1 MLRARA
7 WKGRGY
13 PFICEYCRVQVP
25 STSSPGLLRTPNIFS
40 FCTTSELR
48 ISDERSKAAAKPSA
62 PGRLAGGRGSF
73 GSLRGSFAPVNTPQ
87 TTTSSAQCILLPH
100 ELEARKKSPLVETK
114 SAVVDTKN
122 RDRRKTNADRRAG
135 PARRGHEAQIDKSIS
150 VLTEVFKSITE
161 PQTPSSA
168 NQTPTNVQNSAST
181 STSGAA
187 STTNTT
193 LLSKSSDEKAHSSR
207 GQNTRPEPKALP
219 AVSSKR
225 AGWGAFSQRKAESLP
240 PTQAQTVKSNG
251 SRRPSDTS
259 HLDKT
264 QSFSQ
269 RKPMHQ
275 RSGRTVA
282 ETPSESRII
291 TSTQDFWAELNSRVV
306 GFKEG
311 KGEGRRE
318 APADDGDLIETKS
331 AQMTKG
337 KGGSSQ
343 SDNSALHHETWQNE
357 RRKSRFEIGKE
368 MDSSERSF
376 TKKSKK
382 SSSGRR
388 GHDAETE
395 DEAIHRWEQKRH
407 QKAEKEAERQ
417 RKLQEAQPALNIFLP
432 EYISALNLAQAL
444 QQRPD
449 QFLLDMEEMGFEN
462 VTTDTILTG
471 ETAALVSME
480 YGFEPT
486 IDTGSQRDLRP
497 RPAPEDVSSVP
508 SRPPVVTIMGHVDHG
523 KTTLLDYLRKSSVAA
538 QEHGGITQHIGAF
551 VVSMSAGK
559 QITFLDTPGHAAFLS
574 MRQRGAHVTDIV
586 VLVVAADDSV
596 KPQTIEAIKHATA
609 AKVPIIVAINKIDKE
624 TARVEQVKSDLARHG
639 VEIEDYG
646 GEVQVVCVSGKTG
659 QGMADLE
666 ESIITLAEIL
676 DVRAEYDGMA
686 EGWIL
691 ESSVKMHGRSATA
704 LVKRGTLRPGDII
717 VAGKT
722 WARIRTMRNEA
733 GTELAEA
740 PPGTPIEILGWRD
753 LPEAGK
759 QVLQAPD
766 ETKAKMAVEYRIE
779 MADRQESSTQLADLE
794 QRQREKAAA
803 DAAEKLSSKDG
814 EKSDQTSSESGIIV
828 QNFTV
833 KADVVGS
840 VEAVCGSILEVGNH
854 EVQPKILRSAAG
866 HVTES
871 DIDHAAVSNSVI
883 VNFNLPI
890 APHVKRRAE
899 DAKVTIIDHNVIY
912 HVVDD
917 IKETLS
923 ALLPV
928 EITNRVTGDAEVL
941 QVFSINVKK
950 RISKNVAGCRVRN
963 GTIKKFSLVRVIRKG
978 KVVFQGTIDT
988 LKQVKKDVLD
998 VGKDSECGIEM
1009 EGFQDYQVEDQIQTY
1024 EEVTRKRTL

>member
-25 STSSPGLLRTPNIFS
+25 STSSPDLGRTPNVFS
-40 FCTTSELR
+40 FCTTSKLR
-48 ISDERSKAAAKPSA
+48 SSDERNKATAKPSA
-62 PGRLAGGRGSF
+62 PGRLAAGRGSF

-100 ELEARKKSPLVETK
+100 EIEARKKSPLVETK

-161 PQTPSSA
+161 PQTPSAA
-168 NQTPTNVQNSAST
+168 NQTRTNVLSSAST

-187 STTNTT
+187 STTNTA
-193 LLSKSSDEKAHSSR
+193 LLSKPSDEKAHSSR
-207 GQNTRPEPKALP
+207 GQNTRPEP

-225 AGWGAFSQRKAESLP
+225 TGWGAFSQRKAESLP
-240 PTQAQTVKSNG
+240 PTQSQTDKSNG

-264 QSFSQ
+264 QPFSQ

-318 APADDGDLIETKS
+318 APADDGDLVETKS
-331 AQMTKG
+331 AQTTKG
-337 KGGSSQ
+337 KGERSQ
-343 SDNSALHHETWQNE
+343 SDSSALHHETWQNE
-357 RRKSRFEIGKE
+357 RRKSRYEIGRE
-368 MDSSERSF
+368 MDSSDRNL

-395 DEAIHRWEQKRH
+395 DEAIHRWEQKKR

-417 RKLQEAQPALNIFLP
+417 RKLQQERPALSIFLP

-449 QFLLDMEEMGFEN
+449 QFLRDMEEMGFEN

-497 RPAPEDVSSVP
+497 RPVPEDVSSVP

-596 KPQTIEAIKHATA
+596 KPQTVEAIKHATA

-766 ETKAKMAVEYRIE
+766 ETKAKLAVEYRIE
-779 MADRQESSTQLADLE
+779 MADRQESSAQLADLE

-814 EKSDQTSSESGIIV
+814 EKSDQTSSEPGIIV

-871 DIDHAAVSNSVI
+871 DIDHAAISNSVI

-928 EITNRVTGDAEVL
+928 EITTRVIGDAEVL

-963 GTIKKFSLVRVIRKG
+963 GTIKKSSLVKVIRKG
-978 KVVFQGTIDT
+978 KVIFQGTIDT

>member
-7 WKGRGY
+7 WKGHGY

-25 STSSPGLLRTPNIFS
+25 STSSPGLERTPNIFS
-40 FCTTSELR
+40 FSTTSKLR
-48 ISDERSKAAAKPSA
+48 SSDERNKAAAKPSA

-73 GSLRGSFAPVNTPQ
+73 GSLRSSFAPVNTTQ
-87 TTTSSAQCILLPH
+87 TTASSAQCILLPH
-100 ELEARKKSPLVETK
+100 EIEARKKSPLIETK
-114 SAVVDTKN
+114 RAVVDTKN
-122 RDRRKTNADRRAG
+122 RDRRKPNADRRAG

-150 VLTEVFKSITE
+150 VLTEVFKSIAE
-161 PQTPSSA
+161 PQTPPAA
-168 NQTPTNVQNSAST
+168 NQTRTNVQSSEST

-193 LLSKSSDEKAHSSR
+193 LPSKSSDEKAHSSR

-225 AGWGAFSQRKAESLP
+225 TGWGSFSQRKAESLP
-240 PTQAQTVKSNG
+240 LTQAQTLKSNS
-251 SRRPSDTS
+251 SRIPPSDTS

-264 QSFSQ
+264 QISSQ

-282 ETPSESRII
+282 KAPSESRII

-306 GFKEG
+306 DFKES

-318 APADDGDLIETKS
+318 ALADDGDLVAKS
-331 AQMTKG
+331 AQTTKG
-337 KGGSSQ
+337 KSGRSQ
-343 SDNSALHHETWQNE
+343 SDNSALDHETWQNE
-357 RRKSRFEIGKE
+357 RRKSRFDIGRE
-368 MDSSERSF
+368 TESSERNF

-388 GHDAETE
+388 GHGAGTE
-395 DEAIHRWEQKRH
+395 DDAIHRWEQKKR

-417 RKLQEAQPALNIFLP
+417 RKLKEEQPALNIFLP

-449 QFLLDMEEMGFEN
+449 QFLRDMEEMGFEN

-497 RPAPEDVSSVP
+497 RPVPEDVSSIP

-596 KPQTIEAIKHATA
+596 KPQTVEAIKHATA
-609 AKVPIIVAINKIDKE
+609 AKVPIIVAINKIDKA

-666 ESIITLAEIL
+666 ESIITLAEML

-753 LPEAGK
+753 LPEAGG

-766 ETKAKMAVEYRIE
+766 EAKAKLAVEYRIE
-779 MADRQESSTQLADLE
+779 MADRQESSAQLADLE

-803 DAAEKLSSKDG
+803 DAAEKLSPKNG
-814 EKSDQTSSESGIIV
+814 EKSDQTSSEPGIII

-866 HVTES
+866 QVTES

-928 EITNRVTGDAEVL
+928 EITTRVIGDAEVL

-963 GTIKKFSLVRVIRKG
+963 GTIKKSSLVRVIRKG

-998 VGKDSECGIEM
+998 VGKDGECGIEM